1 MLLKVE
7 LFHSTKLAPAQQTKF
22 FLKISGGF
30 ARVEVTAGKPFFRG
44 LLNNLLCS
52 KRAHSAGRSEL
63 VSG

>member
-1 MLLKVE
+1 
-7 LFHSTKLAPAQQTKF
+7 
-22 FLKISGGF
+22 LKISGGF